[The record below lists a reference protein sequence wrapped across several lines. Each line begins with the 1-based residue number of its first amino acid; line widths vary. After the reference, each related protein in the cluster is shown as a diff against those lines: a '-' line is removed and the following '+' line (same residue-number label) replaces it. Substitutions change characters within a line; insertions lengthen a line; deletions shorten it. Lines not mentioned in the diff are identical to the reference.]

1 MSILNYNIV
10 LNIRTLLKICKQ
22 GVVVHKVTFFKHS
35 DKSHCV
41 YSTQEEYLRRTND
54 NRKSSVLIVS
64 YKTFLPVTTCTLVRW
79 LKQVFFNNVL
89 CNHVGGECTG
99 GCKDGYIGT
108 YCNNCKTCLQ

>member
-1 MSILNYNIV
+1 MILTPDLNSMSILN
-10 LNIRTLLKICKQ
+10 LKICKQ

-79 LKQVFFNNVL
+79 LKQVLKFSGKKKNYSPFL
-89 CNHVGGECTG
+89 
-99 GCKDGYIGT
+99 
-108 YCNNCKTCLQ
+108 